1 MQVPSDH
8 RIESRV
14 TIVGAGHVGSTMA
27 FSLLCRGLCEEIVL
41 VNRTRAKAEGEAAD
55 LQHAAGFAQ
64 RAVQVRAGD
73 IPDTAQSDVIIF
85 TIGAPGVPGS
95 RTAGAQENAKLLRQM
110 VPEYVRY
117 SPDAILLIVTNPVDA
132 MSYVAWKASGLPS
145 NRVLG
150 TGTLIDSAR
159 FRTYLSRQLQIH
171 PDDIRAYVLGEHGE
185 TQFPAVSVAATG
197 GQRLDPNI
205 QVDEAFRQTVESA
218 HEIFAIKGYTNY
230 AIALAGTMIV
240 ESILN
245 DSRRTLPVS
254 TYVEDYAGHRDVYLS
269 LPAVIGRN
277 GVQRVLQPG
286 MNEAEQSQLTRCVE
300 HIRRTIDACGLND
313 LPTNPS

>member
-1 MQVPSDH
+1 MRRNRSGESHPSK
-8 RIESRV
+8 S
-14 TIVGAGHVGSTMA
+14 
-27 FSLLCRGLCEEIVL
+27 
-41 VNRTRAKAEGEAAD
+41 EGEAAD

-171 PDDIRAYVLGEHGE
+171 PDDIRAYVLGD
-185 TQFPAVSVAATG
+185 TG
-197 GQRLDPNI
+197 KLNFQL
-205 QVDEAFRQTVESA
+205 SA
-218 HEIFAIKGYTNY
+218 
-230 AIALAGTMIV
+230 
-240 ESILN
+240 
-245 DSRRTLPVS
+245 
-254 TYVEDYAGHRDVYLS
+254 
-269 LPAVIGRN
+269 
-277 GVQRVLQPG
+277 
-286 MNEAEQSQLTRCVE
+286 
-300 HIRRTIDACGLND
+300 
-313 LPTNPS
+313 